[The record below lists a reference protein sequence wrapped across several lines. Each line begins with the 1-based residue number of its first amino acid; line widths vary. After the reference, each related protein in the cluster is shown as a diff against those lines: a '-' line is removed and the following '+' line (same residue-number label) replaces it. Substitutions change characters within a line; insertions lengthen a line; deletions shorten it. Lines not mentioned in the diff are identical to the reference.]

1 MMLKVGPFSDWD
13 ICFAF
18 LKQWMGRKR
27 GKQRRLERGIEL
39 YALYREAYDLVL
51 WSQTQTQPPLLP
63 PAVAALD
70 DDEDNEDNEDND
82 NKVELPSSEKRHR
95 VESAEEP
102 LSAVKHMFAANTSLT
117 MHALVGVCERFQ
129 IK

>member
-1 MMLKVGPFSDWD
+1 
-13 ICFAF
+13 
-18 LKQWMGRKR
+18 
-27 GKQRRLERGIEL
+27 
-39 YALYREAYDLVL
+39 VL